1 MKLKGFGNLW
11 LIAVLLLPAA
21 CSSLPGKTP
30 TTTHMEKTAVMGPYS
45 EFSGRL
51 LVMQPRRRWQV
62 SLQWAASSPGQGWL
76 RLSHAASNSVI
87 ELRWQNQDMQL
98 RSNTHTAWQAIS
110 ERQLAEQ
117 GIVLPPQQLAALLL
131 GHVPDHFVQ
140 KPGNGRD
147 DIIWESQGLKSF
159 MRLQWR
165 ASSQRLSMTDMTH
178 GRRAILII
186 QHVTRPLPENR
197 QP

>member
-1 MKLKGFGNLW
+1 MKLKEFGKLW
-11 LIAVLLLPAA
+11 LVTVLILPSA

-30 TTTHMEKTAVMGPYS
+30 TTTSMEKTSVIGPYS

-62 SLQWAASSPGQGWL
+62 SLQWASSNPEQGWL
-76 RLSHAASNSVI
+76 RLTHAASNSVV
-87 ELRWQNQDMQL
+87 ELRWQDQEMQL

-110 ERQLAEQ
+110 EQQLAEQ
-117 GIVLPPQQLAALLL
+117 GIVLPPQQLAALFL
-131 GHVPDHFVQ
+131 GRIPEHFVQ
-140 KPGNGRD
+140 KPAEGQNE
-147 DIIWESQGLKSF
+147 IIWETLGMKPF
-159 MRLQWR
+159 IRLQWR

-186 QHVTRPLPENR
+186 QHVTRPLPETS